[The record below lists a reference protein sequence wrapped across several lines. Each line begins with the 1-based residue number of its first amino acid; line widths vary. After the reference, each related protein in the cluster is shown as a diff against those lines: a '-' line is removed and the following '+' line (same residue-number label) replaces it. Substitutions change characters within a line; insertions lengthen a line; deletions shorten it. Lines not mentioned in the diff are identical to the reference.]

1 MDIFEKE
8 LAIADATYEAAVNRI
23 VSMDN
28 IESMYM
34 TEASGDG
41 DNFFK
46 KLIQAIKDFFK
57 KIKDAVS
64 KKLVEMKAKQA
75 IDEIKK
81 EGIKEIKGVKA
92 YDDFDKLAKQTQKK
106 IVESFSKHVK
116 NIYSAKDEKDIKKS
130 YETFQKE
137 QDEIWKQ
144 HEISWG
150 NLRSSKNVS
159 HDLQCYYA
167 HQCDEIDAAA
177 VKCSEKLI
185 EIGNKIAKDKSS
197 VEGSE
202 ATVTGDLLNAKQQAV
217 KKAGTKVSS
226 VFQKLGNT
234 ISRHKIATFVAAGA
248 ILSTISSIQ
257 NAKADREYNKAV
269 DKMYEE
275 HKKRMD
281 EIGKS
286 FNSKFESVDDL
297 LDDMISDI
305 SGGGYDSVTESYDDL
320 PETLEECIMEAGA
333 LQKYIK
339 TKEDSLKADRE
350 KLERLKK
357 QVDKMSGEAY
367 KKGKEKIDALE
378 KEITRKSIIPGSH
391 EIVGDYENARR
402 FKAHNRA
409 VKNGFRDATQG
420 PTRKDPHDKAAGDR
434 GRQTIPDSLKKA
446 NEAKKKK

>member
-23 VSMDN
+23 VSMDS

-64 KKLVEMKAKQA
+64 KKLVDMKAKQA
-75 IDEIKK
+75 IDKIKK

-106 IVESFSKHVK
+106 IVESFTKHVK

-144 HEISWG
+144 HKISWG

-177 VKCSEKLI
+177 TKCEEKLA
-185 EIGNKIAKDKSS
+185 EIGNKLAKDKSS
-197 VEGSE
+197 IEGSE
-202 ATVTGDLLNAKQQAV
+202 ATITGDLLNEKQQAV

-226 VFQKLGNT
+226 VFQKLGNA
-234 ISRHKIATFVAAGA
+234 ISRHKIATFAIVCGILGAASA
-248 ILSTISSIQ
+248 IS
-257 NAKADREYNKAV
+257 E
-269 DKMYEE
+269 
-275 HKKRMD
+275 
-281 EIGKS
+281 
-286 FNSKFESVDDL
+286 SKFESVDDL
-297 LDDMISDI
+297 LDEMISDL
-305 SGGGYDSVTESYDDL
+305 SGEYDSVTESYDDL
-320 PETLEECIMEAGA
+320 PVTLEECIMEAGA

-339 TKEDSLKADRE
+339 TKEESLKGDKE

-367 KKGKEKIDALE
+367 KKGAKKVHDLQVKIDKGE
-378 KEITRKSIIPGSH
+378 RIPGSN
-391 EIVGDYENARR
+391 ITFNDYKRGVERAKQSKGTNREVSYNAKNY
-402 FKAHNRA
+402 FKQ
-409 VKNGFRDATQG
+409 DTQG
-420 PTRKDPHDKAAGDR
+420 PTRKDRHDRAAGDR
-434 GRQTIPDSLKKA
+434 GHKTIPDKLKNINAENKL
-446 NEAKKKK
+446 AKLTKSDDLY